1 MIQKLLLSVRSV
13 FLKFSDPQARKT
25 SNPVI
30 KLACLG
36 MFLVMNLGYGQTVT
50 WDGWSG
56 DGNWNTPTNWS
67 TNSVPTGTSNVV
79 IPSLASQP
87 IISSANAQCNNI
99 TISSGA
105 TLTVNRNFTVNGSAT
120 ISGTISFASTN
131 STARTIIFRGAVTL
145 NNGSI
150 WGEPSSGNGA
160 NNSYTFADNLVNNA
174 TSFNAVGTTGI
185 HTFSGASKTFSGST
199 TTIIPLVS
207 ITGTY
212 TNNSAFAVANVL
224 SGNGTLINS
233 SSGTLT
239 IGGTSTIST
248 TLANAGT
255 LNLNGSSGST
265 TTNFTNTG
273 TINVNGSNSIA
284 SINNSSQLNISASPV
299 PTITTLTATFAG
311 NTVDYSGGAQ
321 TIKANSYTNLT
332 LSGSGTKTFPSAG
345 VTASNVLT
353 IGNGIV
359 ANLSTATHTVK
370 ALVLGEVNRPSGT
383 WGSSSSS
390 AANQND
396 LYFSAVTGI
405 ITVSTCAGA
414 APTPYNVTGAGGAF
428 CSSNAGSSI
437 GLSNSQTNCRYQ
449 LVRGNVAVGSPITGT
464 GAAINFGT
472 FNNTGLY
479 TVMAT
484 NTTSLC
490 SAVMNNS
497 VNIYRYSSPPVP
509 TATVVNVSCP
519 GEATGSITVT
529 NAVAPASANFV
540 SANNQGID
548 LNASLLS
555 NRTAFTLEGWIKFD
569 KTKYIARMA
578 LFGQNDIIEVGF
590 EGNNLRFW
598 TTRGTVDLPLSS
610 FPAGYTWNHIAV
622 TADGSS
628 MKIYL
633 NGGDPIS
640 TTVSATNYGS
650 NSNTT
655 KMGYGVMDNAGVGLT
670 GEIFKLGV
678 WNRALTGTEIS
689 TLASGFVDYDASQNG
704 LLAGYS
710 FNEGTGSTL
719 YGVGSAATN
728 GTLIGSPSP
737 VWTDPYTYSWTS
749 TPPGFTSSS
758 KNLTGVPNGTYN
770 LTTSLTTCTNSGSWT
785 VNATNLTTAI
795 TTQPSAA
802 TTCVGN
808 NAAFSV
814 AGTGTSLTYKWQV
827 STNSGS
833 TFSDLSNGGVYS
845 NVTSATMNI
854 TSAIATMNNY
864 QYRCI
869 VGGACPSV
877 TSNAVTLTVN
887 SAMPAPVVGT
897 VTQPT
902 CTVTFGSIALSGLPS
917 GGTLTRSPGAVAV
930 PYTGT
935 TVTDTNLA
943 AGTYSYAVANGPCS
957 SISTTGIVINPVP
970 TATYG
975 ASGWDNTAT
984 IDKKLIFNSNF
995 TSIGDVSGCTCEVN
1009 SGANVV
1015 IGVGHTLKIANE
1027 VKVLSGGTMTF
1038 KNTASLVQ
1046 TNNVTNTGDITYER
1060 TTPPILLKDYVYWST
1075 PVSPQRLV
1083 DLSSLTPSTMYY
1095 GFDGTQW
1102 VRTNRTDN
1110 MVVGKG
1116 YIIRAPSN
1124 YSNSSKT
1131 AYPASFKGVPNNG
1144 NIETEMLASG
1154 KSYLIGNPYPSA
1166 LSAERF
1172 VSEGIEGFIKTNENV
1187 INGTLYFW
1195 THNTPAKPVPSNQY
1209 SADDYASFNLTGG
1222 TAARSDVDFGS
1233 GGGVKPTGEIAAGQ
1247 SFFLTTKA
1255 AGKILF
1261 TNAMRLGA
1269 TDNGQFFRPANT
1281 SRRTT
1286 VEKNRIWLNMT
1297 STTGAFKQ
1305 LLLGYIEGAT
1315 NNYET
1320 LYDGLSLDGNQY
1332 LDFYSVSDANK
1343 FVIQGRAVPFTDADI
1358 VPLGYRTA
1366 VAGDFTIAIDE
1377 VDGKMTN
1384 QKIYVEDKVTGVI
1397 HDLTQS
1403 NYTFK
1408 TEVGN
1413 FSERLVLR
1421 YTGKTLGVG
1430 DFENLKDGILVS
1442 IKDKVIAV
1450 QSSQENI
1457 KEVIVYDVSGKM
1469 LYHKKK
1475 VGNTELQIQNLPS
1488 ANQVLLVKITLANDF
1503 TTTRKVIFQ

>member
-13 FLKFSDPQARKT
+13 FLKFSDPQTRKT

-56 DGNWNTPTNWS
+56 DGNWNTANNWS
-67 TNSVPTGTSNVV
+67 TSTVPTSSDNVI
-79 IPSLASQP
+79 IPNGSTAILRTVNINTAAVCKSL
-87 IISSANAQCNNI
+87 
-99 TISSGA
+99 TISAGANLNTVTITGSNSLTVSGA
-105 TLTVNRNFTVNGSAT
+105 VSIGAGTGSADNKY
-120 ISGTISFASTN
+120 INVNAGSLSCGSVAIADPGNNNRRNGLRLSSGTIE
-131 STARTIIFRGAVTL
+131 V
-145 NNGSI
+145 
-150 WGEPSSGNGA
+150 SGNITM
-160 NNSYTFADNLVNNA
+160 NSA
-174 TSFNAVGTTGI
+174 FNDI
-185 HTFSGASKTFSGST
+185 LFSGSGLLKVGGSMT
-199 TTIIPLVS
+199 
-207 ITGTY
+207 
-212 TNNSAFAVANVL
+212 
-224 SGNGTLINS
+224 
-233 SSGTLT
+233 SGTLT
-239 IGGTSTIST
+239 PS
-248 TLANAGT
+248 
-255 LNLNGSSGST
+255 
-265 TTNFTNTG
+265 TG
-273 TINVNGSNSIA
+273 TVEY
-284 SINNSSQLNISASPV
+284 NNS
-299 PTITTLTATFAG
+299 
-311 NTVDYSGGAQ
+311 GAQ
-321 TIKANSYTNLT
+321 NIGNYPYYNLT
-332 LSGSGTKTFPSAG
+332 LSGNSGATKAFSASG
-345 VTASNVLT
+345 IAVSNILT
-353 IGNGIV
+353 INNDIV
-359 ANLSTATHTVK
+359 ANLSTVTHTAK
-370 ALVLGEVNRPSGT
+370 TLILGGINRPSGT
-383 WGSSSSS
+383 WGSSSSN
-390 AANQND
+390 ADNKND
-396 LYFSAVTGI
+396 LYFSAATGI
-405 ITVSTCAGA
+405 ISVTTCT
-414 APTPYNVTGAGGAF
+414 APTAFNVTGSNGAF

-437 GLSNSQTNCRYQ
+437 GLSNSQTTCRYQ

-472 FNNTGLY
+472 FNNTGSY
-479 TVMAT
+479 TVIAT
-484 NTTSLC
+484 NIATLC
-490 SAVMNNS
+490 SAVMTGS
-497 VNIYRYSSPPVP
+497 VNVYRYSSPPVP

-519 GEATGSITVT
+519 GEATGSITIT

-555 NRTAFTLEGWIKFD
+555 NRAAFTLEGWIKFD

-622 TADGSS
+622 TADASS

-633 NGGDPIS
+633 NGGTPIS

-650 NSNTT
+650 NTNTT
-655 KMGYGVMDNAGVGLT
+655 KMGYGVMDDAGVGLT

-678 WNRALTGTEIS
+678 WNRALPAAEIA
-689 TLASGFVDYDASQNG
+689 TLASGFVEYDASQNG
-704 LLAGYS
+704 LISGYS

-758 KNLTGVPNGTYN
+758 KNLTGLTNRTYN
-770 LTTSLTTCTNSGSWT
+770 LVTSLTTCTNSGSWT

-814 AGTGTSLTYKWQV
+814 AATGTSLTYKWQI

-877 TSNAVTLTVN
+877 TSNAVALTVN

-917 GGTLTRSPGAVAV
+917 GGTLTRSPGAVAIS
-930 PYTGT
+930 YTGT

-957 SISTTGIVINPVP
+957 SISTAGIVINPVP
-970 TATYG
+970 TATYNG
-975 ASGWDNTAT
+975 TWSSPAT

-995 TSIGDVSGCTCEVN
+995 TSTGDVTGCTCEVN
-1009 SGANVV
+1009 SGANVT
-1015 IGVGHTLKIANE
+1015 IGVGHTLTIANE

-1046 TNNVTNTGDITYER
+1046 INNATNTGDITYER

-1075 PVSPQRLV
+1075 PVSPQTLV
-1083 DLSSLTPSTMYY
+1083 SLSSLTPSTMYY

-1102 VRTNRTDN
+1102 VRTPRTDN

-1124 YSNSSKT
+1124 FSNSSKT

-1144 NIETEMLASG
+1144 NIETEVLASG

-1166 LSAERF
+1166 LSGERF
-1172 VSEGIEGFIKTNENV
+1172 VSEGIEGFIKTNENI

-1195 THNTPAKPVPSNQY
+1195 THNTPAKPVASNQY

-1222 TAARSDVDFGS
+1222 TAARSDVDYGS

-1269 TDNGQFFRPANT
+1269 VDNGQFFRPANT
-1281 SRRTT
+1281 SRKTT
-1286 VEKNRIWLNMT
+1286 IEKNRIWLNMT

-1305 LLLGYIEGAT
+1305 LLLGYVEGAT

-1320 LYDGLSLDGNQY
+1320 LYDGLTLDGNQY

-1343 FVIQGRAVPFTDADI
+1343 FVIQARALPFTDADI

-1377 VDGKMTN
+1377 VDGKMAN
-1384 QKIYVEDKVTGVI
+1384 QKIYVEDKATGVI

-1408 TEVGN
+1408 TEMGN
-1413 FSERLVLR
+1413 FTERLVLR

-1442 IKDKVIAV
+1442 IKDKVITV
-1450 QSSQENI
+1450 QSSKENI
-1457 KEVIVYDVSGKM
+1457 KEVTVYDVSGKM
-1469 LYHKKK
+1469 LYNKKK
-1475 VGNTELQIQNLPS
+1475 VSNTELQIQNLPS
-1488 ANQVLLVKITLANDF
+1488 SNQVLLVKVTLANDF

>member
-67 TNSVPTGTSNVV
+67 TNSVPTIANDV
-79 IPSLASQP
+79 IIPNG
-87 IISSANAQCNNI
+87 SSAILRTVNINTAAVCKSLTINGGGSSNSTTAVTITGSNSLTVSGAVTIAAVTVDGITKYINAAAGSLSCASFTMQ
-99 TISSGA
+99 SSGG
-105 TLTVNRNFTVNGSAT
+105 TNRRSSLRLS
-120 ISGTISFASTN
+120 SGTIEVSGNIAMNSTN
-131 STARTIIFRGAVTL
+131 NDV
-145 NNGSI
+145 
-150 WGEPSSGNGA
+150 
-160 NNSYTFADNLVNNA
+160 
-174 TSFNAVGTTGI
+174 
-185 HTFSGASKTFSGST
+185 TFSGSGLLKVGGSMT
-199 TTIIPLVS
+199 
-207 ITGTY
+207 
-212 TNNSAFAVANVL
+212 
-224 SGNGTLINS
+224 
-233 SSGTLT
+233 SGTLT
-239 IGGTSTIST
+239 PS
-248 TLANAGT
+248 
-255 LNLNGSSGST
+255 
-265 TTNFTNTG
+265 TG
-273 TINVNGSNSIA
+273 TVEY
-284 SINNSSQLNISASPV
+284 NNS
-299 PTITTLTATFAG
+299 
-311 NTVDYSGGAQ
+311 GAQ
-321 TIKANSYTNLT
+321 NIGNYPFYNLT
-332 LSGSGTKTFPSAG
+332 LSGNSGATKAFSSSGIIT
-345 VTASNVLT
+345 SNILT
-353 IGNGIV
+353 IGNDIV
-359 ANLSTATHTVK
+359 ANLSTVTHTAK
-370 ALVLGEVNRPSGT
+370 TLILGGINRPSGT
-383 WGSSSSS
+383 WGSSSSN
-390 AANQND
+390 ATNIND
-396 LYFSAVTGI
+396 LYFSAATGI
-405 ITVSTCAGA
+405 ISVTACT
-414 APTPYNVTGAGGAF
+414 APTAFNVTGTGGAF

-437 GLSNSQTNCRYQ
+437 SLSNSQATCRYQ

-472 FNNTGLY
+472 FNTTGSY
-479 TVMAT
+479 TVIAT

-490 SAVMNNS
+490 SAVMTGS

-540 SANNQGID
+540 SANNQGIN

-555 NRTAFTLEGWIKFD
+555 NRAAFTLEGWIKFD
-569 KTKYIARMA
+569 KNNYIARMA

-598 TTRGTVDLPLSS
+598 TSRGTVDLPLSS
-610 FPAGYTWNHIAV
+610 FPAGYTWNHVAV

-633 NGGDPIS
+633 NGGTPVS
-640 TTVSATNYGS
+640 TAVNTTNYGS

-655 KMGYGVMDNAGVGLT
+655 KMGYGVMDDAGVGLT

-678 WNRALTGTEIS
+678 WNRALTPAEIGV
-689 TLASGFVDYDASQNG
+689 LASGFVDYDASQNG

-728 GTLIGSPSP
+728 GTLMGSPSP

-758 KNLTGVPNGTYN
+758 KNLTGLTNRTYN
-770 LTTSLTTCTNSGSWT
+770 LVTSLTTCTNSGSWT

-1488 ANQVLLVKITLANDF
+1488 SNQVLLVKVTLANDF